1 MTTIPLFKSH
11 YSIGKS
17 ILTLEN
23 SDGSEESGPDS
34 IIKICKDNSIKELV
48 LVEDCMSGFLQ
59 SYVNCLENNIE
70 LKFGLRLTFC
80 ADMSKKD
87 IESQDTNHKL
97 IIFARNKNGYKRLI
111 KISSK
116 ASCEGYYNGPRLD
129 LKCLQ
134 EEWND
139 EDLILAVP
147 FYDSFL
153 YENSLNHKNCQVNF
167 DFTKPIF
174 FLEDNDMPFDY
185 LLKSRVEDYCEND
198 YEIQKVK
205 SIYYKNRSDFK
216 AYITFKCLT
225 NFKGGAKKNLN
236 KPNFDHMCSEEFS
249 FESWLENEK

>member
-80 ADMSKKD
+80 AD
-87 IESQDTNHKL
+87 
-97 IIFARNKNGYKRLI
+97 
-111 KISSK
+111 
-116 ASCEGYYNGPRLD
+116 GPRLD

-134 EEWND
+134 EEWSD